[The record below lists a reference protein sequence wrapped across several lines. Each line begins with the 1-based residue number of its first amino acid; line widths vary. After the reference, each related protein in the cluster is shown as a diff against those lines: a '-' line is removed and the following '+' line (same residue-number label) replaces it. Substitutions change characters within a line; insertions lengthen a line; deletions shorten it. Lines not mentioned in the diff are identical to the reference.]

1 MKNTKNTEN
10 GTNKK
15 KIAAALLAVAT
26 VTVVAAG
33 IFAFFRA
40 RERAIYESLPT
51 VTIETPAKLSE
62 SDRDAFYV
70 DVSLSEMGEAV
81 YPAVSLSLAFDSYHL
96 EFLGIE
102 EGNIPVRSLQNEYA
116 LPNWSVNVE
125 HSNTSG
131 VIRTMYLDLTGGT
144 EAFSNDCM
152 HTDGRKN
159 VLLRLKF
166 RLRGNARA
174 GEVYGIV
181 AEDICFAAHDSAE
194 SLATETGSLRAI
206 DGRVAVGE

>member
-1 MKNTKNTEN
+1 MTNTKN
-10 GTNKK
+10 GKNKK

-26 VTVVAAG
+26 VAVVAAG
-33 IFAFFRA
+33 ICGFFRA
-40 RERAIYESLPT
+40 RERAIYNALPT

-62 SDRDAFYV
+62 TDRDAFFV
-70 DVSLSEMGEAV
+70 DVSLNDMGESV
-81 YPAVSLSLAFDSYHL
+81 YPAVSLSLSFDSYHL

-102 EGNIPVRSLQNEYA
+102 EGNIPVRSLQNDYA

-125 HSNTSG
+125 HSNSSG

-152 HTDGRKN
+152 HTDGRNN

-181 AEDICFAAHDSAE
+181 AEDICFAAHDSTE
-194 SLATETGSLRAI
+194 SLATEMGTLRAI